1 MAARTGLRIVWT
13 DEHVG
18 FVKKN
23 FGIIT
28 DEQIAQS
35 LGRSAESIK
44 QKALRLGLRDELAW
58 NEIDTEYLKEHFATT
73 LNKDLAKHFGKSVGC
88 IEQKGRNT
96 GLSKHPDHVDK
107 VRKELGVVMQ
117 QTNRKY
123 ELNQNYFTSIND
135 PDKAYWFGFIW
146 ADGCV
151 IKTDDSHRLSLLLA
165 TRDESH
171 IDKFKAEINTNAP
184 TVRGQ
189 YFTDQ
194 GTVIYRSIVNVN
206 CVVMVNDLI
215 GHGMIPAKS
224 KQDCMPTLPSDEF
237 MRDFIRG
244 IFDGDGSVSGK
255 NKMYT
260 KVSIVG
266 SKSCMNC
273 IRDYLSERLDVGG
286 CTFSSKKGTFY
297 TWNMSG
303 AKQVQKF
310 FDYIYHE
317 NCTKLDRKFLKFT
330 QLGYNK

>member
-1 MAARTGLRIVWT
+1 MAARLTQKAVWT
-13 DEHVG
+13 DEHIKYLNVH
-18 FVKKN
+18 
-23 FGIIT
+23 FGVLS
-28 DEQIAQS
+28 DEQIGS
-35 LGRSAESIK
+35 YLGRTAESIK

-58 NEIDTEYLKEHFATT
+58 NEADTEYLKEHFATT

-107 VRKELGVVMQ
+107 TRKKLGVVMQ

-123 ELNQNYFTSIND
+123 ELDQRYFDKIDTS
-135 PDKAYWFGFIW
+135 DKAYWYGFAW
-146 ADGCV
+146 ADGSV
-151 IKTDDSHRLSLLLA
+151 VKTNNSHTFKILLA
-165 TRDESH
+165 TTDESH
-171 IDKFKAEINTNAP
+171 LMKFKEDIGTDCPITYGSYHNKDGKKFSNC
-184 TVRGQ
+184 TV
-189 YFTDQ
+189 T
-194 GTVIYRSIVNVN
+194 IA

-244 IFDGDGSVSGK
+244 IFDGDGCVYGK

-266 SKSCMNC
+266 SNSIAEWLKS
-273 IRDYLSERLDVGG
+273 YLSKRLDIGG
-286 CTFSSKKGTFY
+286 SVYKYKKRNCY
-297 TWNMSG
+297 AWNIGG